1 MRMGSGGK
9 EANEG
14 WESATFRSEP
24 SSDPQ
29 SSRTRD
35 WPSHRAPCEN
45 SIANM
50 NRPRNFRA
58 YFLLGALVITGL
70 VVLLREHRPS
80 FLRPGLRLYAYVTTA
95 DGNGTVVDLVKLKP
109 FSRLYVGACPS
120 GTRRHTHATAD
131 PWGGPVGA

>member
-70 VVLLREHRPS
+70 DVLLREHLPS
-80 FLRPGLRLYAYVTTA
+80 FLRPGLPLYAYVAAA
-95 DGNGTVVDLVKLKP
+95 DGNVTLVHLVQIKA
-109 FSRLYVGACPS
+109 FTRLYVGACPC
-120 GTRRHTHATAD
+120 GMCTHT
-131 PWGGPVGA
+131 